1 MIAGERAANAGSPV
15 TGSGDVRIV
24 EHRVAEAAQ
33 PRPVRSRDFRLPFVP
48 SPCLANAIMRAED
61 SLASIRATC
70 ERVNHTAHV
79 FAGFRVVL
87 FVSILILL
95 TAAVL
100 LSRLASGLGVPY
112 PSLLALGGAALAL
125 IPGAPVI
132 ELDPSLALAIFVAP
146 VLLDASYDASLRDLR
161 DNRLPIITLV
171 VVAVAVTT
179 AAVAI
184 VFRELA
190 PQVPWAAAVVLGA
203 IVAPPDAAA
212 AIAVL
217 RQVNIPNRVLQIL
230 EGESLFNDASAL
242 LIFAIALRLVGDG
255 NATLGALI
263 PAYAV
268 SVVGSVVVGV
278 ALGWLIPRVF
288 SLMQDGAA
296 SSIVRQFTTTFG
308 VWVLADL
315 AHLSPILTIVAY
327 GITVARSGGPRVD
340 PVLRLKSYAVWE
352 TVVFLSNVLAFSL
365 IGLQLGPLLDKL
377 SPEQRYS
384 YFMIGGVILGTVII
398 SRIAWVMT
406 YNSLLRLKNWQF
418 GVNLPGRIA
427 RPTARGGLIIAWSG
441 MRGIVS
447 LAAALALPE
456 GFPERDLVQ
465 FVAFMVVL
473 GTLVIQ
479 GFTLGPLVRLLRLPY
494 DGEVEREVALA
505 RRRAL
510 DAAIATLEGNG
521 SVYAKSLRIE
531 YRAIRDLTD
540 RPEAGDDRG
549 LTQHETLRLAATQ
562 AARDEVVA
570 MRARGEIG
578 DLAFHRVE
586 EALDRADIYAMR
598 YGGDA

>member
-1 MIAGERAANAGSPV
+1 M
-15 TGSGDVRIV
+15 
-24 EHRVAEAAQ
+24 
-33 PRPVRSRDFRLPFVP
+33 
-48 SPCLANAIMRAED
+48 
-61 SLASIRATC
+61 
-70 ERVNHTAHV
+70 
-79 FAGFRVVL
+79 VL

-95 TAAVL
+95 IAAVL
-100 LSRLASGLGVPY
+100 LNRLASSLSVPY

-132 ELDPSLALAIFVAP
+132 QLDPSLALAIFVAP
-146 VLLDASYDASLRDLR
+146 VLLDAAYDASLRDLR
-161 DNRLPIITLV
+161 DNGLPIIFLV
-171 VVAVAVTT
+171 IVAVGITT

-184 VFRELA
+184 VFHELA

-242 LIFAIALRLVGDG
+242 LIFAVALRLVQDGD
-255 NATLGALI
+255 ATLAGLI
-263 PAYAV
+263 PTYAV
-268 SVVGSVVVGV
+268 SVVASVIAGV
-278 ALGWLIPRVF
+278 ALGWVTPRLF
-288 SLMQDGAA
+288 SLLNDAPA
-296 SSIVRQFTTTFG
+296 SSIVRQFVTTFG
-308 VWVLADL
+308 VWILAEHM
-315 AHLSPILTIVAY
+315 HLSPILTIVAF
-327 GITVARSGGPRVD
+327 GITVARSGGPRDD
-340 PVLRLKSYAVWE
+340 PLLRLKSYAVWE
-352 TVVFLSNVLAFSL
+352 TVVFLSNVMAFSL
-365 IGLQLGPLLDKL
+365 IGLQLGPLLEKL

-384 YFMIGGVILGTVII
+384 YFIIGGVVLGTVILT
-398 SRIAWVMT
+398 RIAWVMT
-406 YNSLLRLKNWQF
+406 YNSFLRFKNWQF
-418 GVNLPGRIA
+418 GVNLPDRMM
-427 RPTARGGLIIAWSG
+427 RPTARGGLIISWSG

-479 GFTLGPLVRLLRLPY
+479 GFTLGPLVRLLHLPV

-521 SVYAKSLRIE
+521 SAYAQSLRVE
-531 YRAIRDLTD
+531 YQAIRDLTEQ
-540 RPEAGDDRG
+540 PERAGEHG
-549 LTQHETLRLAATQ
+549 LTEHEMLRMTATQ
-562 AARDEVVA
+562 AAREAVAA

-598 YGGDA
+598 YGSDA

>member
-1 MIAGERAANAGSPV
+1 MR
-15 TGSGDVRIV
+15 TGQSNG
-24 EHRVAEAAQ
+24 AY
-33 PRPVRSRDFRLPFVP
+33 S
-48 SPCLANAIMRAED
+48 
-61 SLASIRATC
+61 
-70 ERVNHTAHV
+70 
-79 FAGFRVVL
+79 AGFRVVL

-95 TAAVL
+95 FAAVL
-100 LSRLASGLGVPY
+100 LTRVAGRLSVPY

-125 IPGAPVI
+125 IPGAPTI
-132 ELDPSLALAIFVAP
+132 QLDPSLALAIFVAP
-146 VLLDASYDASLRDLR
+146 VLLDAAYDASLRDLR
-161 DNRLPIITLV
+161 DNRLPIVTLV
-171 VVAVAVTT
+171 IVAVGITT

-242 LIFAIALRLVGDG
+242 LIYAVALRLVGNG
-255 NATLGALI
+255 EATFAALV
-263 PAYAV
+263 PTYAV
-268 SVVGSVVVGV
+268 SVVGSVIAGV
-278 ALGWLIPRVF
+278 ALGWLTPRIF
-288 SLMQDGAA
+288 SLIEDAPA
-296 SSIVRQFTTTFG
+296 SSIVRQFVTTFG
-308 VWVLADL
+308 VWVLADFM
-315 AHLSPILTIVAY
+315 HLSPILTIVAY

-340 PVLRLKSYAVWE
+340 PLLRLKSYAVWE

-365 IGLQLGPLLDKL
+365 IGLQLGPLLEKL
-377 SPEQRYS
+377 SPEQRNS
-384 YFMIGGVILGTVII
+384 YFIIGGAILCTVILT
-398 SRIAWVMT
+398 RIAWVMT
-406 YNSLLRLKNWQF
+406 YNSLLRFKNWKF
-418 GVNLPGRIA
+418 GVNLPDRIM
-427 RPTARGGLIIAWSG
+427 RPTARGGIIISWSG

-465 FVAFMVVL
+465 FIAFIVVL

-479 GFTLGPLVRLLRLPY
+479 GFTLGPLVRLLHLPR

-521 SVYAKSLRIE
+521 SIYAQSLRVE
-531 YRAIRDLTD
+531 YQAIRDLTED
-540 RPEAGDDRG
+540 PAAGSERG
-549 LTQHETLRLAATQ
+549 LTEHETLRLTASR
-562 AARDEVVA
+562 AARDAVVA

-598 YGGDA
+598 YRSDA